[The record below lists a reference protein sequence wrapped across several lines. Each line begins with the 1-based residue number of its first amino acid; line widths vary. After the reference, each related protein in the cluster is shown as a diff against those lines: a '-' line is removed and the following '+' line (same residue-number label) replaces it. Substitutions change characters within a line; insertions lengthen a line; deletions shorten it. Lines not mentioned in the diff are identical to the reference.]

1 MAKISLGRRSST
13 LADSEWLMTDSQNDP
28 LSAIS
33 NMLDIISLSLFV
45 SGIALIIAAIIGV
58 PLGAMLALRQ
68 VIFKKII
75 MLIIYTG
82 MGLPPVVVG
91 LVVYIFLSREGAL
104 GWLGWLFTP
113 SAMITAQ
120 VIIALPLVV
129 GLTASAVENVNPELR
144 LQIRSLGATPNQA
157 MWTILSEARA
167 GVVAAIVAAFG
178 GIISEVGAVMLVG
191 GNIEGSTRVLTTAI
205 VLETRKGDFGL
216 ALSLGGVLLTLTLI
230 TNFFLLNLNK
240 RK

>member
-1 MAKISLGRRSST
+1 
-13 LADSEWLMTDSQNDP
+13 MTDSQNDP